1 MFAAVVRAGKQE
13 VDELEKV
20 ALAGCLKQ
28 LAVLLLL
35 TEPLDNQRIVK
46 GFCLRVCM
54 IVGVRICVCLSLLP
68 PPSSLPS
75 SPPLLSLSLSPTSPL
90 SLSLTHTLSKTLC
103 LCLASVFVFIFLI
116 HVCNESKFVTGVM
129 EGRILEN
136 TLLQQRERENSLL
149 LHTYSR
155 GERMEGV

>member
-68 PPSSLPS
+68 PPSSRPS
-75 SPPLLSLSLSPTSPL
+75 SPPLSLSH
-90 SLSLTHTLSKTLC
+90 THTLSKTLC